1 MDCRTKEE
9 FSDDLRLIYLTLPKF
24 NKEELECSDE
34 LEHWLFSLKHMETM
48 EQLPTGMKGTIFEDL
63 WNKMDYY
70 SLPFE
75 DRIMYDRMMMRKA
88 DEKNSLA
95 TSRKRGREEGLKEG
109 EAKGLKEGQREEK
122 LSTARKMIAMDFP
135 LSQISQITGLSLE
148 ELEQLK

>member
-1 MDCRTKEE
+1 
-9 FSDDLRLIYLTLPKF
+9 
-24 NKEELECSDE
+24 
-34 LEHWLFSLKHMETM
+34 METM